1 MTDQPQRDVA
11 RPVDVMPI
19 LGDLQHAV
27 ELLVAFRTDATAE
40 LLAQARRIDVLE
52 KQLTNGAAR

>member
-1 MTDQPQRDVA
+1 
-11 RPVDVMPI
+11 MPI

-27 ELLVAFRTDATAE
+27 ELLAAFRTDATAE
-40 LLAQARRIDVLE
+40 LLAQGRRIDVLE